1 MYLPFILCLCVGL
14 MIVYIGYLI
23 RVKKKLSFIAGYQ
36 DDAYKGDKEKLA
48 KIFGLY
54 IMIVG
59 VMTMVLP
66 FALEFIGPFT
76 GKVFGVLIGV
86 SAIVLSVYV
95 MRNQM
100 RS

>member
-1 MYLPFILCLCVGL
+1 MYLPFIICICVGL
-14 MIVYIGYLI
+14 LIAYLGYLI
-23 RVKKKLSFIAGYQ
+23 RVKKKLYLIAGYQ

-48 KIFGLY
+48 KVFGLY

-59 VMTMVLP
+59 MMTMILP
-66 FALEFIGPFT
+66 FALEFIGLYT
-76 GKVFGVLIGV
+76 GTVFGILIGV

-100 RS
+100 RT